1 MNLQNASSRLRA
13 LSSKRPLIFTTLV
26 FVLGIVFWGA
36 FNTAMEATNT
46 LDFCISCHEM
56 KSTVYP
62 EYKESIHYSNSSGV
76 QATCPDCHVPKEW
89 TAKLIR
95 KIKASRELYYWM
107 TGEINSKEKFAAK
120 RLDLA
125 ERVWHTMQETDSREC
140 RNCHKFT
147 SMELASQARFAAR
160 IHADAID
167 QKQTCINCHQGIA
180 HQLPTLKTSTEL
192 DEEEDFDIEYAE
204 EINETCA
211 GCHGEYGEGSA
222 DGEYPRLAG
231 LDAEYLARQLQYFK
245 TRERL
250 NIPMIPYA
258 TERELPEEDIKLI
271 STYLS
276 QLKLASKLP
285 PLEEE
290 SFDAFE
296 RLQQSQLVVNIAR
309 YPGNI
314 RTGQRLYRQECGGCH
329 GRTGEGDRLKQ
340 GPPLNGQY
348 SQYLIRQIDNFRS
361 GERLHDDPRD
371 AKIFQD
377 FNQAEINDILAFLSV
392 QDDY

>member
-1 MNLQNASSRLRA
+1 MNLQKASSICRA
-13 LSSKRPLIFTTLV
+13 LSSKRPLVFAALV
-26 FVLGIVFWGA
+26 FISGIFFWGA

-46 LDFCISCHEM
+46 LGFCISCHEM

-62 EYKESIHYSNSSGV
+62 EYKESIHYINSSGV

-95 KIKASRELYYWM
+95 KIKASRELYYWL
-107 TGEINSKEKFAAK
+107 TGEIDSKEKFASK
-120 RLDLA
+120 RLNLA
-125 ERVWHTMQETDSREC
+125 ERVWHTMQENDSREC
-140 RNCHKFT
+140 RNCHQFT
-147 SMELASQARFAAR
+147 AMKLASQARFAAR
-160 IHADAID
+160 IHADAIE
-167 QKQTCINCHQGIA
+167 QNNTCINCHQGIA
-180 HQLPTLKTSTEL
+180 HHLPERKSSTEL
-192 DEEEDFDIEYAE
+192 AAKDDFDIEYAE

-211 GCHGEYGEGSA
+211 GCHGEYGEGSP

-231 LDAEYLARQLQYFK
+231 LDAKYLARQLQNFK

-250 NIPMIPYA
+250 NIPMLPYA
-258 TERELPEEDIKLI
+258 TERELPEADIKLI

-285 PLEEE
+285 PLEEKK
-290 SFDAFE
+290 FDAFE

-314 RTGQRLYRQECGGCH
+314 RAGERLYQKECGGCH
-329 GRTGEGDRLKQ
+329 GRTGEGDASKQ
-340 GPPLNGQY
+340 NPPLSGQY
-348 SQYLIRQIDNFRS
+348 SQYLIRQIDSFRS
-361 GERLHDDPRD
+361 SERLHDDPQD

-377 FNQAEINDILAFLSV
+377 FGQSEINDILAFLSV
-392 QDDY
+392 QDDH

>member
-1 MNLQNASSRLRA
+1 
-13 LSSKRPLIFTTLV
+13 
-26 FVLGIVFWGA
+26 
-36 FNTAMEATNT
+36 MEATNT

-62 EYKESIHYSNSSGV
+62 EYKESVHYSNSSGV

-107 TGEINSKEKFAAK
+107 TGEIDSKEKFAAK

-125 ERVWHTMQETDSREC
+125 ERVWHTMRETDSREC
-140 RNCHKFT
+140 RNCHQFT
-147 SMELASQARFAAR
+147 AMKLATQARFAAR
-160 IHADAID
+160 IHSDAIEHN
-167 QKQTCINCHQGIA
+167 KTCINCHQGIA
-180 HQLPTLKTSTEL
+180 HHLPERKTDTDTS
-192 DEEEDFDIEYAE
+192 DEEDFDIEYAE

-211 GCHGEYGEGSA
+211 GCHGEYGEGSQ

-231 LDAEYLARQLQYFK
+231 LDAEYLARQLLHFK

-296 RLQQSQLVVNIAR
+296 RLQQSKLVINIAR

-314 RTGQRLYRQECGGCH
+314 RAGERLYQKECGGCH
-329 GRTGEGDRLKQ
+329 GRTGEGDALKQ
-340 GPPLNGQY
+340 VPPLTGQY
-348 SQYLIRQIDNFRS
+348 SQYLIRQIDNFRNS
-361 GERLHDDPRD
+361 ERLHDDPRD
-371 AKIFQD
+371 AIIFQD
-377 FNQAEINDILAFLSV
+377 FSQTEIGDILAFLSV
-392 QDDY
+392 QDDH